1 MIGCGG
7 SFIGEPSRLWIS
19 QPQGRPPIFESAMS
33 WPVKIATTPGMAR
46 AAVVSIDTLRACACG
61 ERRNAA

>member
-19 QPQGRPPIFESAMS
+19 QPQGRPPILDSATS
-33 WPVKIATTPGMAR
+33 LPVKIATTPGIAR
-46 AAVVSIDTLRACACG
+46 AAVVSIETILACACG
-61 ERRNAA
+61 ERRKHA

>member
-1 MIGCGG
+1 MIGCSG

-33 WPVKIATTPGMAR
+33 LPVKIATTPGILR
-46 AAVVSIDTLRACACG
+46 AAAMSIDTMRAWAWG
-61 ERRNAA
+61 ERRNTA